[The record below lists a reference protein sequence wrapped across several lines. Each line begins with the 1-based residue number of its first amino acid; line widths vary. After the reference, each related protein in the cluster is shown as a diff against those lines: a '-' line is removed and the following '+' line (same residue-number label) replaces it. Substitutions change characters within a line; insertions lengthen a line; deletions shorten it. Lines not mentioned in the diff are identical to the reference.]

1 MIHVLDHNWPN
12 QPFPPV
18 EQAESE
24 PNGLLA
30 IGGDLSTARLLNA
43 YRAGIFPWFTEDQ
56 PILWW
61 SPNPRMVLYPDK
73 LKISRSLKKSL
84 RNKPFRA
91 TLDEAFTQVMLAC
104 AAPRKDQQGTWISP
118 EMVAAYRKL
127 YLEGYAHSVEIWMG
141 QRLVGG
147 LYGVALGC
155 VFFGESMF
163 SIERDASK
171 VALVHL
177 THLLQARSFR
187 LIDCQ
192 VYSTHLASLGA
203 EEIARS
209 RFCNE
214 LDRWCLQESS
224 LRGML

>member
-141 QRLVGG
+141 QQLVGG

-192 VYSTHLASLGA
+192 VYSTHLATLGA

-214 LDRWCLQESS
+214 LERWCPQESS
-224 LRGML
+224 LRGVL